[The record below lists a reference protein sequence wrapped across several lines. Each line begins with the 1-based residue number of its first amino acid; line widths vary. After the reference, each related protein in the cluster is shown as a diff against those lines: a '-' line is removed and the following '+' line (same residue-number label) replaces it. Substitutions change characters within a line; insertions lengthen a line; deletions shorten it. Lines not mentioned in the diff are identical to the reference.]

1 MNSAEVLIKFKGDTR
16 DADNSIKEMS
26 TSMGKLTKSITLGNL
41 AAKGISKGFS
51 LIASNL
57 DGAISRFDT
66 LKNFPKVMSNL
77 GISTKDADKAIKTMS
92 DKLSGLPT
100 TLDQGALAVQRFT
113 SKNGDV
119 KKSTDIFLAL
129 NNAILAGGASTQIQA
144 SALEQMTQSYS
155 KGKMDMMEWRTIQM
169 AMPAQLNQVAKA
181 MGVSTDELGEMM
193 RQGDHTKETMDKFM
207 ATIIQLNKEGMNGF
221 ASFEKQ
227 ARNSTAG
234 IGTAIV
240 VAKTQIVKGITDIID
255 GLNTGLKKAKLG
267 SISDIIANIGKS
279 AKKGLDKIA
288 KMLSKIDFK
297 KVLNFLK
304 AMIPLLKTII
314 VLWATWKVGSKLN
327 EFTNRIKLAKNSLK
341 MFATTMKTATT
352 SQSGL
357 NSLIGKS
364 QILMKSFSKS
374 TASTA
379 SSASVLSGALGST
392 SSIMAVLPW
401 AGAIAGAGLLAFGI
415 YKLAT
420 STDDYIKKAHEQVEA
435 SKQVMKSQEEANK
448 EAQKKI
454 DSSGSEMQY
463 YKNLQTELKSIVDEN
478 GKIKQGYEDRAKV
491 ITSILAGALGV
502 EADIVDGVIQ
512 NYKEYNKQ
520 IDKTIAKKKAKIILD
535 TQEKQYTDAIKNQ
548 ITEQK
553 KLISAKKEMEKLDS
567 KLTYL
572 RQQQSKVKFDTDPS
586 SEWQSYQRRISNA
599 QRHYD
604 AQKELYDA
612 SLKTTQEYTYDI
624 MIYEKNMEL
633 FQQGHYSQMITDT
646 DTYIANLSNDNQ
658 KKADVLQQNIISEQ
672 GQLEALR
679 QMKKKAH
686 TNAYDDQ
693 IKAHEQTLKQYQKEL
708 GDLNTKIAT
717 DRNTWIQGTQ
727 KTLSD
732 LSTQKIK
739 FKDLGNGYVQAYVN
753 GTKAGEPVAYSKMQ
767 DFGQKLNKE
776 LGKAGDKSPET
787 AKKIVSKYANK
798 FSDNESKTKA
808 KNSVIKLSS
817 SMTSGLDS
825 QQPKFVTRG
834 KNASQGVVK
843 GATSPKSLSDL
854 RNAGIKMANTLE
866 GGYCSATKTHSPSR
880 LFMDLAKY
888 VPEGIAIGINSNL
901 GVLSNAMK
909 NVASTMVGSMANA
922 NISPQLATSSSLHYS
937 PNVIVNNHMNMTTD
951 PLGQVVGNIKTFA
964 NGSRNDYNYGIGG

>member
-1 MNSAEVLIKFKGDTR
+1 MKSEVLVTFKGDTK
-16 DADNSIKEMS
+16 DVDKSINNLNK
-26 TSMGKLTKSITLGNL
+26 SMGSLTKSITLGNL

-51 LIASNL
+51 LITSNL
-57 DGAISRFDT
+57 DSAISRFDT
-66 LKNFPKVMSNL
+66 MQNFPKVMKSL
-77 GISTKDADKAIKTMS
+77 GISTKDADASIKKMS

-100 TLDQGALAVQRFT
+100 TLDAGARAVQRFT
-113 SKNGDV
+113 AYNGDV
-119 KKSTDIFLAL
+119 KKSTDIFLAV
-129 NNAILAGGASTQIQA
+129 NNAILAGGASMELQS
-144 SALEQMTQSYS
+144 SALEQLTQAYT
-155 KGKMDMMEWRTIQM
+155 KGKPEAQDWKTIMQ
-169 AMPAQLNQVAKA
+169 AMPAQLKQIATT
-181 MGVSTDELGEMM
+181 MGYTSTAIG
-193 RQGDHTKETMDKFM
+193 GDFYNALMSGKITMDDFM
-207 ATIIQLNKEGMNGF
+207 NTAIQLNEKGGKGF
-221 ASFEKQ
+221 DSFTKQ
-227 ARNSTAG
+227 AIVGTKG
-234 IGTAIV
+234 IKTAITN
-240 VAKTQIVKGITDIID
+240 AKTQVVKGITDMIE
-255 GLNTGLKKAKLG
+255 GLNKGLKKANLG

-279 AKKGLDKIA
+279 AKKHLSKIG

-314 VLWATWKVGSKLN
+314 VLWATWKIGGKLN

-341 MFATTMKTATT
+341 IFATTMKTATT

-392 SSIMAVLPW
+392 SAIMSVLPW

-463 YKNLQTELKSIVDEN
+463 YKNLQVELSTIVDEN

-491 ITSILAGALGV
+491 ITGILAGALGV
-502 EADIVDGVIQ
+502 EANIVDGVIQ
-512 NYKEYNKQ
+512 GYKLYNKQ
-520 IDKTIAKKKAKIILD
+520 IDDTIAKKKAKIILD
-535 TQEKQYTDAIKNQ
+535 TQEKQYTEAVKNQ

-553 KLISAKKEMEKLDS
+553 KLNSAKSEMERLDNRIS
-567 KLTYL
+567 EL
-572 RQQQSKVKFDTDPS
+572 RKKQAKVKFDTDPA

-599 QRHYD
+599 QRHYN
-604 AQKELYDA
+604 AQKEVYDA
-612 SLKTTQEYTYDI
+612 SLKTTEEYTNDI
-624 MIYEKNMEL
+624 MVYEKNMEL

-646 DTYIANLSNDNQ
+646 DTYIAKLSNDNQ
-658 KKADVLQQNIISEQ
+658 KKADVLQQNIASEQ

-679 QMKKKAH
+679 QMKKKAN
-686 TNAYDDQ
+686 TNIYDDQ

-708 GDLNTKIAT
+708 GDLNVKIANE
-717 DRNTWIQGTQ
+717 RNTWIQGTQ
-727 KTLSD
+727 KTLSQ
-732 LSTQKIK
+732 LSTQKIR

-753 GTKAGEPVAYSKMQ
+753 GTKAGQPVAYQNLQK
-767 DFGQKLNKE
+767 FGTDLNKQ
-776 LGKAGDKSPET
+776 LGKASDKSPEQ
-787 AKKIVSKYANK
+787 AKKLVSKYANK
-798 FSDNESKTKA
+798 FADKESKEKA
-808 KNSVIKLSS
+808 KNSATKLSS

-854 RNAGIKMANTLE
+854 RNAGVKMANALE

-909 NVASTMVGSMANA
+909 NVASTMANSISNA

-937 PNVIVNNHMNMTTD
+937 PNVIVNNRMSMTTD

-964 NGSRNDYNYGIGG
+964 NGSRNDYNYGMGA